1 MGYIQGLEGFNTFI
15 STLKNPFLLVILG
28 AVLTMLSQSSFGT
41 VAILISIAGTG
52 TLAYSVMSLESMSF
66 VVFGVNI
73 GICLT
78 TILASL
84 SGNADSKRTA
94 LFNLFF
100 NIFGVIIFMLL
111 SLTHWTDL
119 LSSLSPSFAI
129 IIINL
134 IFNLLTALLVL
145 PLIKFVAQFM
155 QKIFCKTKQKEETCV
170 LSSNSMQIPA
180 VAIKEINNAI
190 TLSFTNLTKISNCFK
205 NYFDNIEQKEYNK
218 LSKSLEIGTK
228 YMQSLEQS
236 TFSLSSTN
244 LL

>member
-1 MGYIQGLEGFNTFI
+1 MGYFQGLDGFNTFI
-15 STLKNPFLLVILG
+15 STLKNPFVLVILG

-84 SGNADSKRTA
+84 SGNVDSKRTA

-100 NIFGVIIFMLL
+100 NIFGSIIFMLL

-119 LSSLSPSFAI
+119 LLSLSPSFAI
-129 IIINL
+129 ILVNL
-134 IFNLLTALLVL
+134 IFNSITAIIIL
-145 PLIKFVAQFM
+145 PFMSFASKFM
-155 QKIFCKTKQKEETCV
+155 KKIFKKVEQ
-170 LSSNSMQIPA
+170 NDA
-180 VAIKEINNAI
+180 VF
-190 TLSFTNLTKISNCFK
+190 SFSAN
-205 NYFDNIEQKEYNK
+205 
-218 LSKSLEIGTK
+218 
-228 YMQSLEQS
+228 
-236 TFSLSSTN
+236 
-244 LL
+244 